1 MQVNRTLADEASILG
16 PCLMGREGPVV
27 AHKRPGSCAGKGL
40 LTEAGLKSPIFYSED
55 FAFDGAATLE
65 KLGAMQMEGI
75 VSKNVEAPYQPG
87 RNESW
92 LKIKCVQRAKF
103 PIVGFV
109 KGPAGVAALHVAK
122 RERKDSSMSSRHRLQ
137 SKTINGNRQEA

>member
-1 MQVNRTLADEASILG
+1 MHAEEALSG
-16 PCLMGREGPVV
+16 DGER
-27 AHKRPGSCAGKGL
+27 ARKRPGSCAGKGL

-65 KLGAMQMEGI
+65 KLGAMQMGGI
-75 VSKNVEAPYQPG
+75 VSKNVEAPYQQG

-122 RERKDSSMSSRHRLQ
+122 RGTSSMSNRHRLQ
-137 SKTINGNRQEA
+137 SKIINGNRQEA